1 MRKSLLNHGRI
12 YQEIMDIITLTALV
26 LTSFTS
32 FFATVDTVY
41 SQDFQAKNPPCEAIY
56 AECR

>member
-1 MRKSLLNHGRI
+1 
-12 YQEIMDIITLTALV
+12 MDIITLTAVL

-32 FFATVDTVY
+32 FVATEDTSY
-41 SQDFQAKNPPCEAIY
+41 LQDLQFKNPPCEAIY